1 MRGLFIL
8 FFLVLSQCQ
17 SRPGGNV
24 QVSRNYPIGQCDEVG
39 QVIGNAD
46 TREGARDQALSDL
59 RAKASFLG
67 ANYVRVMAETAYGS
81 AIRGMG
87 YRCR

>member
-8 FFLVLSQCQ
+8 FFLMLSHCQ
-17 SRPGGNV
+17 SGPGGNV
-24 QVSRNYPIGQCDEVG
+24 QVSRSYPLGQCDQVG

-46 TREGARDQALSDL
+46 TREGARDQALADL
-59 RAKASFLG
+59 RSRASSLG
-67 ANYVRVMAETAYGS
+67 ANYVRVMAETAHGS